1 MCDGV
6 YAVVVL
12 CSVEW
17 CSEEVVAPTHYLC
30 CVYVCMCVCVCVCV
44 CVYVC
49 VCVRVEEHSA
59 AYA

>member
-1 MCDGV
+1 VCDGV

-17 CSEEVVAPTHYLC
+17 CSEEVVAPTHCLC
-30 CVYVCMCVCVCVCV
+30 

-49 VCVRVEEHSA
+49 VCVCMCVCVSRGAFGRVRVRSEGR
-59 AYA
+59 